1 VVARLLVLVTTD
13 PPLTRAAI
21 AAALQQ
27 VRPEIDAITGDPA
40 ALTEDIAR
48 YHPDVAI
55 TSDRH
60 ATVEA
65 RVPTWVRLSPHGGNA
80 AVASVVGRRQEIA
93 HLRLVDLVSL
103 IDQTPCLAA

>member
-1 VVARLLVLVTTD
+1 MSRLLALVTTD

-27 VRPEIDAITGDPA
+27 VRPEIDTIMGEPA

-93 HLRLVDLVSL
+93 HLRLADLVSL
-103 IDQTPCLAA
+103 VDQTPCVAA